1 MLLCSETSV
10 IRFYKYHQLPP
21 ALHRAG
27 GQSSAQ
33 SVTFLLNKKMKPRL
47 IVSHY
52 FRLFVLFVICRAG
65 SQVRGS
71 RAP

>member
-10 IRFYKYHQLPP
+10 IRFYKYQQLP
-21 ALHRAG
+21 AAVHRAG
-27 GQSSAQ
+27 GQCTVRDISTQ
-33 SVTFLLNKKMKPRL
+33 QKYETDRL